1 MRSKNYFVIFVIS
14 SINLIQ
20 CQITNQY
27 DKILS
32 NQPDY
37 IDAKYIPSVL
47 HNDNI
52 YLTIQYK
59 CSSLTP
65 RRISLSIVIERTLY
79 RTNLAIFRRYWFCRK
94 SPNVQLRYVRVQLHR
109 SIAYRSDPDLNLES
123 WPIEQGQLTL
133 IMYKNDQDKQNE
145 MLKKIQYNVRF
156 LPVHKRPSM
165 RSFRWH
171 PLINKIR
178 DSICPVEP
186 EVIRIIEYPLVL
198 TGRTYG
204 KHFVLPTYHDYGI
217 RLEQKIRLTRPRFS
231 IIFWLYIDEY
241 YASGSLAIH
250 SAILQYV
257 TFNNTYLTPGIFL
270 NREGK
275 ITVTM
280 FGNLYDHRGTGARTV
295 ESIVKK
301 DWCRVAFIVDEY
313 KWNVYI
319 NCLQTWD
326 KPTIAAHDSP
336 IYYYF
341 DDQLGTFIVGG
352 NDLTP
357 SFRGFISQLD
367 IYRRIALTYEQL
379 PKKLDHSFMPY
390 LPPIIQNSS
399 ECKRHLN
406 SFTQSREQADLF
418 NKRIQQKF
426 TCDAQPFLLKKPNR
440 QCLLVRAWKNNL
452 SLPAASFTDTRYR
465 IYRALRRRKVQS
477 MLDVA
482 NKLYDLTMEI
492 LASDDFDS
500 FCNLIIS
507 WSEQAIC
514 YGHPSA
520 PSLLA
525 TFHRFGLCGL
535 ESNSTRAL
543 ELLFTGALLN
553 DRISLLA
560 LGHRHFYGLDGVP
573 LDYDIAYV
581 YYQQMAETSRQELYY
596 PKAGEAS
603 MEYILL
609 TDEKLIGELTF
620 DKSDSFYW
628 LRQQARRGVASAQ
641 QHLGSLMY
649 TGRNGLT
656 RNIQAAVEYFRLGAA
671 QHDASSHFGYGLA
684 LLKGHGTKK
693 NVAEAIQ
700 HIEKA
705 VEHGYLGAKVAL
717 GYHAYEIERNYTKAA
732 QYWKECFDQTHDAHC
747 AHNLGVMWTA
757 GHYPPNYVV
766 DHVQAW
772 QYYSFAA
779 QRGQVDSKIV
789 VAYYNARGG
798 HPVIIRNP
806 PLAAIWSCNVAEES
820 SSVGSVVRR
829 ALEGYRDRRWYSS
842 FVFYLQAALAGIE
855 LGYFNA
861 GFLCNELKE
870 LRYRKSN
877 DCIEELLNRYL
888 LVHRQNVNVDSYAL
902 LNVAEYYQW
911 KKRNFTKAI
920 ELYVQLYRNGDAQGL
935 YHLAQIEETNPNNT
949 IPWHVWVQ
957 VGVRFDEKTIANRYR
972 RLQFVYQH
980 CRQLKTEKSDESY
993 VPCTLAYL
1001 RISMLIL
1008 LTESS
1013 KLILTIILMIL
1024 SIFLFI
1030 FRT

>member
-1 MRSKNYFVIFVIS
+1 MISKNYFVIFVIS

-37 IDAKYIPSVL
+37 IDAKYIPSML
-47 HNDNI
+47 HNDHI

-65 RRISLSIVIERTLY
+65 RRISLSINIERTLY
-79 RTNLAIFRRYWFCRK
+79 RTNLAIFRRYWFCHK

-109 SIAYRSDPDLNLES
+109 SIAYRSDSELKLVS
-123 WPIEQGQLTL
+123 WPIEEGQLKL
-133 IMYKNDQDKQNE
+133 IMYKNNQENENE

-156 LPVHKRPSM
+156 LPVHKRPSI

-171 PLINKIR
+171 PLINKTR
-178 DSICPVEP
+178 DSICPAEP

-198 TGRTYG
+198 TGRAYG
-204 KHFVLPTYHDYGI
+204 KHFVLPTYHDYGL
-217 RLEQKIRLTRPRFS
+217 RLERQIRFTKPRFS

-241 YASGSLAIH
+241 YASESLAVH
-250 SAILQYV
+250 SAILQHLA
-257 TFNNTYLTPGIFL
+257 FNNTYLTPGIFL
-270 NREGK
+270 NREGQ
-275 ITVTM
+275 IIVNM
-280 FGNLYDHRGTGARTV
+280 FGNLYDRMGTGARTI
-295 ESIVKK
+295 ESIAKK
-301 DWCRVAFIVDEY
+301 DWCRMAFIVNEY
-313 KWNVYI
+313 KWDVYI

-326 KPTIAAHDSP
+326 KPIIATHTSP
-336 IYYYF
+336 IYYFF

-352 NDLTP
+352 SVLTP

-379 PKKLDHSFMPY
+379 PKKLNHSFMPY
-390 LPPIIQNSS
+390 LPSIIQKSS
-399 ECKRHLN
+399 ECKRHFN

-440 QCLLVRAWKNNL
+440 QCLLVRTWKHNL
-452 SLPAASFTDTRYR
+452 SLPAAAFTDVRYR

-482 NKLYDLTMEI
+482 NKLYDLTMKI
-492 LASDDFDS
+492 LESDDFDS

-507 WSEQAIC
+507 WSEQAVC

-520 PSLLA
+520 SSLLA

-535 ESNSTRAL
+535 QSNSTRAL

-560 LGHRHFYGLDGVP
+560 LGHRHFYELDGVP
-573 LDYDIAYV
+573 IDYDIAYV
-581 YYQQMAETSRQELYY
+581 YYQQMAETSRQELYN

-603 MEYILL
+603 MEYVRL
-609 TDEKLIGELTF
+609 TDDKLIGQLTF

-628 LRQQARRGVASAQ
+628 LRHQAKRGVASAQ
-641 QHLGSLMY
+641 QRLGALMY
-649 TGRNGLT
+649 AGRNGLT

-671 QHDASSHFGYGLA
+671 QHDPSSHFGYGLA
-684 LLKGHGTKK
+684 LLKGQGTKK
-693 NVAEAIQ
+693 NIAKAIQ

-732 QYWKECFDQTHDAHC
+732 QYWKECFDQTRDANC
-747 AHNLGVMWTA
+747 AHNLGVMWA
-757 GHYPPNYVV
+757 SGRYPPNYVV
-766 DHVQAW
+766 DHAQAW

-779 QRGQVDSKIV
+779 QHGQIDSRVV
-789 VAYYNARGG
+789 VAQYNARGG
-798 HPVIIRNP
+798 HPVIRNP
-806 PLAAIWSCNVAEES
+806 SLAAFWSRNVAEES
-820 SSVGSVVRR
+820 SSVGSIVRR
-829 ALEGYRDRRWYSS
+829 ALEAYQDRRWHSS
-842 FVFYLQAALAGIE
+842 FVFYMQAALAGIE

-870 LRYRKSN
+870 SLSKKSN

-888 LVHRQNVNVDSYAL
+888 MVHSQNLQIDSYAL

-911 KKRNFTKAI
+911 KKRNFAEAI
-920 ELYVQLYRNGDAQGL
+920 KLYVQLYRNGDAQGL
-935 YHLAQIEETNPNNT
+935 YHLAQIEETNSNNT
-949 IPWHVWVQ
+949 IPSSVWVQ
-957 VGVRFDEKTIANRYR
+957 VGIRFDEKIIANRYR

-980 CRQLKTEKSDESY
+980 CRQLKTAKSDESY
-993 VPCTLAYL
+993 IPCTLAYL

-1008 LTESS
+1008 LNEPS

-1024 SIFLFI
+1024 SILLFI